1 LSDKMNWPVLSH
13 KPTPLSDYFG
23 WEVLAA

>member
-1 LSDKMNWPVLSH
+1 LSDKMNWPALLH

-23 WEVLAA
+23 WGVLAA